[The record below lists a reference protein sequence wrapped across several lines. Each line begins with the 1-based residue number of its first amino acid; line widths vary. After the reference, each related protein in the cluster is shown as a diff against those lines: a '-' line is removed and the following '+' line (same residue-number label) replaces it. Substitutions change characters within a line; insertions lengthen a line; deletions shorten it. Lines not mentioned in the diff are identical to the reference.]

1 MATGRMQKRISMT
14 YDRDADRLALLGATL
29 SHAAFDGWSQKA
41 FDAGAKDAGVPG
53 DRALNAFP
61 GGLAELLAF
70 YHEVEDREMLEAMA
84 RANVSDM
91 RVRDRVA
98 FAVKARLQRNMRHR
112 EAIKSACSFLAM
124 PHNAALALRLLY
136 RTVDAMWYGAGD
148 NATDFNY
155 YTKRAL
161 LAGVYSSTVLHW
173 LNDKSA
179 GAADTWAFLDRRID
193 EVMQVPKV
201 LGKVS
206 AIASRFPN
214 PFRVA
219 RRMRPRGFRARAAR
233 G

>member
-1 MATGRMQKRISMT
+1 MASERT
-14 YDRDADRLALLGATL
+14 YDRDADRLALLEATL

-41 FDAGAKDAGVPG
+41 LDAGAKEAGIPA

-61 GGLAELLAF
+61 GGMAELLAF
-70 YHEVEDREMLEAMA
+70 YHEVEDRQMLEAMA
-84 RANVSDM
+84 RANVADM
-91 RVRDRVA
+91 RVRDRIA

-124 PHNAALALRLLY
+124 PHNAALALRVLY

-148 NATDFNY
+148 TSTDFNF

-161 LAGVYSSTVLHW
+161 LAGVYSSTVLYW
-173 LNDKSA
+173 LNDKST

-201 LGKVS
+201 LGKFGAVT
-206 AIASRFPN
+206 SRLPN
-214 PFRVA
+214 PFRIA
-219 RRMRPRGFRARAAR
+219 QRIRPRGFRPRTAR

>member
-1 MATGRMQKRISMT
+1 MT
-14 YDRDADRLALLGATL
+14 YDRDADRQALLEATL

-41 FDAGAKDAGVPG
+41 FDAGARDAGIPA

-70 YHEVEDREMLEAMA
+70 YHEVEDAAMLEAMA
-84 RANVSDM
+84 RANVSEM
-91 RVRDRVA
+91 RVRDRIA
-98 FAVKARLQRNMRHR
+98 FAVRARLQRNTRHR

-148 NATDFNY
+148 NATDFNF
-155 YTKRAL
+155 YTKRGL
-161 LAGVYSSTVLHW
+161 LAGVYSATVLYW

-179 GAADTWAFLDRRID
+179 LSADTWSFLDRRID
-193 EVMQVPKV
+193 EVMQVPKL
-201 LGKVS
+201 LGKVG
-206 AIASRFPN
+206 AITSRFPN

-219 RRMRPRGFRARAAR
+219 QRMRPRGFRARRAR

>member
-1 MATGRMQKRISMT
+1 MT
-14 YDRDADRLALLGATL
+14 YDRDADRLALLEATL

-41 FDAGAKDAGVPG
+41 FDLGAKDAGIPL

-61 GGLAELLAF
+61 GGMAELLAF
-70 YHEVEDREMLEAMA
+70 YHEVEDRHMLEAMA

-91 RVRDRVA
+91 RVRDRIA
-98 FAVKARLQRNMRHR
+98 FAIKARLQRNMRHR

-124 PHNAALALRLLY
+124 PHNAALALRVLY
-136 RTVDAMWYGAGD
+136 CTVDAMWYGAGD
-148 NATDFNY
+148 NSTDFNF

-161 LAGVYSSTVLHW
+161 LAGVYSSTVLYW
-173 LNDKSA
+173 LNDKST

-201 LGKVS
+201 LGKFS
-206 AIASRFPN
+206 AITNRLPN
-214 PFRVA
+214 PFRIA
-219 RRMRPRGFRARAAR
+219 QRMRPSGFRARTAR

>member
-1 MATGRMQKRISMT
+1 MT
-14 YDRDADRLALLGATL
+14 YDRDADRSALLDATL

-41 FDAGAKDAGVPG
+41 FDAGAKDAGIPA

-70 YHEVEDREMLEAMA
+70 YHEVEDREMLEAMQRGHVA
-84 RANVSDM
+84 EM
-91 RVRDRVA
+91 RVRDRIA

-124 PHNAALALRLLY
+124 PHNGPLALRLLY

-148 NATDFNY
+148 NATDFNF

-161 LAGVYSSTVLHW
+161 LAGVYSATVLYW
-173 LNDKSA
+173 LNDKST
-179 GAADTWAFLDRRID
+179 GATDSWAFLDRRID

-206 AIASRFPN
+206 AITSRFPN

-219 RRMRPRGFRARAAR
+219 QRVRPRGFRARAAR

>member
-1 MATGRMQKRISMT
+1 MT
-14 YDRDADRLALLGATL
+14 YDRDADRLALLEATL

-41 FDAGAKDAGVPG
+41 FDAGARDAGIPA

-70 YHEVEDREMLEAMA
+70 YHEVEDAAMLEAMA
-84 RANVSDM
+84 RANVSEM
-91 RVRDRVA
+91 RVRDRIA
-98 FAVKARLQRNMRHR
+98 FAVRARLQRNTRHR

-136 RTVDAMWYGAGD
+136 RTVDAMRYGAGD
-148 NATDFNY
+148 NATDFNF
-155 YTKRAL
+155 YTKRGL
-161 LAGVYSSTVLHW
+161 LAGVYSATVLYW

-179 GAADTWAFLDRRID
+179 LSADTWSFLDRRID
-193 EVMQVPKV
+193 EVMQVPKL
-201 LGKVS
+201 LGKVG
-206 AIASRFPN
+206 AITSRFPN

-219 RRMRPRGFRARAAR
+219 QRMRPRGFRARRAR

>member
-1 MATGRMQKRISMT
+1 MTHDGT
-14 YDRDADRLALLGATL
+14 YDRDADRLALLDATL

-41 FDAGAKDAGVPG
+41 FDAGAKDAGIPA

-61 GGLAELLAF
+61 GGMAELLAF
-70 YHEVEDREMLEAMA
+70 YHEVEDRHMLEAMQ

-91 RVRDRVA
+91 RVRDRIA

-124 PHNAALALRLLY
+124 PHNGALALRLLY

-148 NATDFNY
+148 NATDFNF

-161 LAGVYSSTVLHW
+161 LAGVYSSTVLYW

-179 GAADTWAFLDRRID
+179 GAADSWAFLDRRID
-193 EVMQVPKV
+193 EVMQVPKL

-206 AIASRFPN
+206 AVTSRFPN

-219 RRMRPRGFRARAAR
+219 KRVRPRGFRARAAR